1 VRGAAGMSPFE
12 ERPSL
17 ALDRLADRADYA
29 VIGPMDGR
37 TRVAN
42 ARTHP
47 YAAICYLEPDFR
59 DDYIYAASGFLIF
72 PDVVLTAAHNVYIL
86 RPGRTRRAVPP
97 RYRVTPGRNGAGAP
111 PFGTQPAIHLYAPQR
126 FVAAS
131 AATYDF
137 GFIKTARPFQGLP
150 GVFRL
155 AALTDAGLQ
164 QVRSRRLLHIAGYPC
179 DKPPGDMWEHAE
191 RLDRFTPHSLHYSV
205 DTRRG
210 HSGSPV
216 WVRRDRAGHVAAIGI
231 HASGPP
237 GYDEGECAPGTP
249 VSFAPPGSTNRGV
262 RVTRELIAMGRHVHA
277 GTPHPDLVQLR

>member
-1 VRGAAGMSPFE
+1 MRGAAGMSPFE

-155 AALTDAGLQ
+155 AALTDVGLQ

-216 WVRRDRAGHVAAIGI
+216 WVRRSSGNQVDAIAVHVA
-231 HASGPP
+231 GPTDAERRP
-237 GYDEGECAPGTP
+237 YGCAPGTA
-249 VSFAPPGSTNRGV
+249 VAPAGAANRGI
-262 RVTRELIAMGRHVHA
+262 RLRSELFPMSS
-277 GTPHPDLVQLR
+277 LVALHT